1 MLVLSFPGTE
11 NCLLFTFP
19 NKFSFSLRYLDANT
33 ADTSTLRAPSGVT
46 SDAGAN
52 AYATKF
58 AASPI
63 PTATFVLNVNFT

>member
-1 MLVLSFPGTE
+1 MFLPVQVFL
-11 NCLLFTFP
+11 TFP
-19 NKFSFSLRYLDANT
+19 KRFNFSLRYLDANT
-33 ADTSTLRAPSGVT
+33 ADIRTLKAPNGVT

-63 PTATFVLNVNFT
+63 PTVTFIWNVFT